1 MLWCPTLTTPVPAA
15 CGRRAKPADRASGS
29 AASPALSPAG
39 NPALSRCPFSPSPAR
54 APPATA
60 FACTTP
66 ASASPPTPSWC
77 GPRCRLGNV
86 NSREEDCLEFL
97 TGAHDCSLDHGS
109 ATGSIDEGLS
119 CPTRRPPAHAL
130 DAHDAAAA
138 TGVNPKTGC
147 TPLEDS
153 LNHLAAEKSDAR
165 ARAPAPTGPLTHRA
179 AARIRPL
186 TFPSS
191 HTRRPNFPAAARLCS
206 VRSWWC
212 RPSRDC

>member
-1 MLWCPTLTTPVPAA
+1 MVPHPDDSGPGRLRAAGEAGGPPIVLCRVAGIIARWKPSIVTLPVLTVA
-15 CGRRAKPADRASGS
+15 GQS
-29 AASPALSPAG
+29 APGDGVCLHDA
-39 NPALSRCPFSPSPAR
+39 
-54 APPATA
+54 
-60 FACTTP
+60 

-86 NSREEDCLEFL
+86 NRREEDCLELL

-153 LNHLAAEKSDAR
+153 LNRLAAEKS
-165 ARAPAPTGPLTHRA
+165 
-179 AARIRPL
+179 
-186 TFPSS
+186 
-191 HTRRPNFPAAARLCS
+191 
-206 VRSWWC
+206 
-212 RPSRDC
+212 